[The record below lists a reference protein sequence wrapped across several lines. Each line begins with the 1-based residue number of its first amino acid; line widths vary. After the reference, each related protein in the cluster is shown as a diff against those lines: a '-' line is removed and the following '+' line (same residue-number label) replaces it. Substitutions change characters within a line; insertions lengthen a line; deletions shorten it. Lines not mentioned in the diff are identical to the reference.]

1 MHQHTIVAIDHHVA
15 RVFHLD
21 AQEALPE
28 TLKESAV
35 RETDNRHHADGK
47 RPDHAHFYDD
57 VAKSL
62 GTAVEI
68 LIVGSGTAKDEFNHR
83 LSTHH
88 KELSGRV
95 VGVESIDKPTDRQ
108 LIALAKKR
116 FKAIDA
122 WL

>member
-15 RVFHLD
+15 RIFHLD
-21 AQEALPE
+21 TSTALPE
-28 TLKESAV
+28 KLAEAAV

-47 RPDHAHFYDD
+47 RPDHSHFFDD

-62 GTAVEI
+62 SSAVEI
-68 LIVGSGTAKDEFNHR
+68 LIVGNGTAKDEFNHR
-83 LSTHH
+83 LGTHH
-88 KELSGRV
+88 KNLSGRV
-95 VGVESIDKPTDRQ
+95 VGVESIDKPTDKQ

>member
-1 MHQHTIVAIDHHVA
+1 MHQHTIVSIDHHVA

-21 AQEALPE
+21 ALEALPE
-28 TLKESAV
+28 KLQESAV

-47 RPDHAHFYDD
+47 RPDHTHFYDD
-57 VAKSL
+57 VAKVL

-68 LIVGSGTAKDEFNHR
+68 LIVGHGPAKDEFNHR
-83 LSTHH
+83 LGSHH
-88 KELSGRV
+88 KDIAARV
-95 VGVESIDKPTDRQ
+95 VGVESIDKPTDKQ